1 MKLINNL
8 PTWEHEDFIM
18 RNPMVDY
25 KIDNIVIG
33 WMIIDKDTDV
43 PESFQ
48 MTFSKE
54 ELTRYLKVF
63 DNLVSLAVGA
73 IVSTI
78 INESVSY
85 ITNYVDTHDFEYLNY
100 EHTMDHVE
108 FLSKLRFEV
117 HTWFLHDNIN
127 ILRSFEEL
135 IKEKLNEYEQS
146 IRKS

>member
-8 PTWEHEDFIM
+8 PTWEHEDFVM
-18 RNPMVDY
+18 RNPMVY
-25 KIDNIVIG
+25 YRINSVIIG

-54 ELTRYLKVF
+54 ELTRYCQIF
-63 DNLVSLAVGA
+63 ENPVGFIISK
-73 IVSTI
+73 IVD
-78 INESVSY
+78 ESVSY

-127 ILRSFEEL
+127 ILKSFEEL
-135 IKEKLNEYEQS
+135 IKEKM
-146 IRKS
+146 K

>member
-1 MKLINNL
+1 MKIIDNL
-8 PTWEHEDFIM
+8 PTWEHEDFVM

-33 WMIIDKDTDV
+33 WMIVDKDTDV

-48 MTFSKE
+48 ISFTKDN
-54 ELTRYLKVF
+54 LTRYCQIF
-63 DNLVSLAVGA
+63 ENSVGP
-73 IVSTI
+73 IISTI

-85 ITNYVDTHDFEYLNY
+85 ITNYVDTHDFGNLNY
-100 EHTMDHVE
+100 EHTMDHVQ

-117 HTWFLHDNIN
+117 HTWFVYDNIN
-127 ILRSFEEL
+127 ILKNFEEL
-135 IKEKLNEYEQS
+135 IKEKLNEHEQS

>member
-1 MKLINNL
+1 MKIIDNL
-8 PTWEHEDFIM
+8 PTWEHEDFVM

-33 WMIIDKDTDV
+33 WMIVDKDTDV

-48 MTFSKE
+48 ISFTKDD
-54 ELTRYLKVF
+54 LTRYCQIF
-63 DNLVSLAVGA
+63 DDL
-73 IVSTI
+73 VSTI

-85 ITNYVDTHDFEYLNY
+85 ITNYVDTHDFGNMNY

-117 HTWFLHDNIN
+117 HTWFVHDNIN
-127 ILRSFEEL
+127 ILKSFEEL
-135 IKEKLNEYEQS
+135 IKEKN
-146 IRKS
+146 

>member
-1 MKLINNL
+1 MRIIDNL
-8 PTWEHEDFIM
+8 PVWEHEDFVM
-18 RNPMVDY
+18 RNPMIDY

-33 WMIIDKDTDV
+33 WMIVDKDTDV

-48 MTFSKE
+48 ISFTKD
-54 ELTRYLKVF
+54 ELTRYRKVF
-63 DNLVSLAVGA
+63 DNIVSLAVGA

-85 ITNYVDTHDFEYLNY
+85 ITNYVDTLDFEYMNY

-117 HTWFLHDNIN
+117 HTWFVHDNIN
-127 ILRSFEEL
+127 ILKSFEEL
-135 IKEKLNEYEQS
+135 IKEKM
-146 IRKS
+146 K

>member
-1 MKLINNL
+1 MKIIDNS
-8 PTWEHEDFIM
+8 PIWEHEDFVM
-18 RNPMVDY
+18 RNPMVDC

-33 WMIIDKDTDV
+33 WMIVDKDTDV

-48 MTFSKE
+48 ISFTKD
-54 ELTRYLKVF
+54 ELTRYYQIF
-63 DNLVSLAVGA
+63 ENPVGFIISK
-73 IVSTI
+73 IVDG
-78 INESVSY
+78 SVSY
-85 ITNYVDTHDFEYLNY
+85 ITDYVDTHDFEYMNY

-117 HTWFLHDNIN
+117 HTWFVHDNIN

-135 IKEKLNEYEQS
+135 IKEKLNEHEQS

>member
-1 MKLINNL
+1 MKIIDNL
-8 PTWEHEDFIM
+8 PTWEHEDFVI
-18 RNPMVDY
+18 RNPMIDY
-25 KIDNIVIG
+25 KINNLTIG
-33 WMIIDKDTDV
+33 WMIVDKDTDV

-48 MTFSKE
+48 MSFTKY
-54 ELTRYLKVF
+54 ELTRYCHIF
-63 DNLVSLAVGA
+63 DNIVSLAVGA
-73 IVSTI
+73 IVNMI

-85 ITNYVDTHDFEYLNY
+85 ITNYVYTHDFENLNY

-117 HTWFLHDNIN
+117 HTWFVHDNIN

-135 IKEKLNEYEQS
+135 IKEKLNEHEQS

>member
-1 MKLINNL
+1 MKIIDNS
-8 PTWEHEDFIM
+8 PTWEHEDFVM

-25 KIDNIVIG
+25 KIENIVIG
-33 WMIIDKDTDV
+33 WMIVDKDTDV

-48 MTFSKE
+48 ISFTKDD
-54 ELTRYLKVF
+54 LTRYCQIF
-63 DNLVSLAVGA
+63 DNLVSLTVGV

-85 ITNYVDTHDFEYLNY
+85 ITNYVDTHDFEYMNH

-117 HTWFLHDNIN
+117 HTWFVHDNIN
-127 ILRSFEEL
+127 ILKSFEEL
-135 IKEKLNEYEQS
+135 IKEKLNEHEQS

>member
-117 HTWFLHDNIN
+117 HTWFVHDNIN

>member
-1 MKLINNL
+1 MKIIDNL
-8 PTWEHEDFIM
+8 PIWEHEDFVM
-18 RNPMVDY
+18 RNPMVDC
-25 KIDNIVIG
+25 KAGNMVIG
-33 WMIIDKDTDV
+33 WMIVDKDTDV

-48 MTFSKE
+48 MSFTKD
-54 ELTRYLKVF
+54 ELTRYRKVF

-85 ITNYVDTHDFEYLNY
+85 ITNYVDTHDFEYINY
-100 EHTMDHVE
+100 EHIMDHVE
-108 FLSKLRFEV
+108 FRSKLRFEV
-117 HTWFLHDNIN
+117 HTWFVHDNIN

-135 IKEKLNEYEQS
+135 IKEKLNEHEQS

>member
-1 MKLINNL
+1 MRIIDNL
-8 PTWEHEDFIM
+8 PIWEHEDFVM
-18 RNPMVDY
+18 RNPMVDC
-25 KIDNIVIG
+25 KAGNMVIG
-33 WMIIDKDTDV
+33 WMIVDKDTDV

-48 MTFSKE
+48 ISFTKDD
-54 ELTRYLKVF
+54 LTRYCKIF
-63 DNLVSLAVGA
+63 DNLVSLVVGT

-85 ITNYVDTHDFEYLNY
+85 ITNYVDTHDFEYMNY

-117 HTWFLHDNIN
+117 HTWFVHDNIN

-135 IKEKLNEYEQS
+135 IKEKLNEHEQS